1 MTDLKLLIIVP
12 TLNSYKILWRLIN
25 SLEIQTYQNW
35 RVIFVDGHSS
45 SDHISYLNSLKD
57 KDSRFIWVT
66 QEAINKGIY
75 GAMNQGLQY
84 AKKDEWIF
92 FWGSDDWAPNNNTF
106 KIIAEKINS
115 FKKIKPYLLICN
127 GRYYDLKNS
136 KFKRK
141 SKFFIFSIFSFFS
154 NITFNSTFFNLLMFL
169 GNVPPHQGT
178 LFSPKAVKN
187 KNIFN
192 QKLLIAADLYYFL
205 SASTFKGININLL
218 NEEIVIMGTG
228 GYSNR
233 SALKRIKEV
242 FYSYK
247 EIYSFFAL
255 FPFCLR
261 YLKRFISLIL
271 L

>member
-1 MTDLKLLIIVP
+1 
-12 TLNSYKILWRLIN
+12 
-25 SLEIQTYQNW
+25 
-35 RVIFVDGHSS
+35 
-45 SDHISYLNSLKD
+45 
-57 KDSRFIWVT
+57 
-66 QEAINKGIY
+66 
-75 GAMNQGLQY
+75 
-84 AKKDEWIF
+84 
-92 FWGSDDWAPNNNTF
+92 
-106 KIIAEKINS
+106 
-115 FKKIKPYLLICN
+115 
-127 GRYYDLKNS
+127 
-136 KFKRK
+136 
-141 SKFFIFSIFSFFS
+141 
-154 NITFNSTFFNLLMFL
+154 MFL

-205 SASTFKGININLL
+205 STLTFKGININLL

-247 EIYSFFAL
+247 ESYSFFAL

-261 YLKRFISLIL
+261 YLKRLISLIL